1 MATEDLNRTIEDSL
15 QLAVTHGKLNDASA
29 VNVSE
34 RDNPKYNFFKKND
47 NPLDVVYREQAKFDV
62 QNPVIG
68 SLLKQINR
76 GRLTDENTKKTLD
89 KGPDPRNLDLEER
102 FKKIFDRDDKRDK
115 GVPPDTGGSDDDDD
129 DDFQPPGSPLV
140 PPAPPSPPLGY
151 VPRPGAPDDQ
161 FMGDRPGREYFFPY
175 AARTERTDPGFR
187 PPIVLDANLQ
197 KVFPDVNEALYDGVE
212 IKEND
217 EFADFS
223 DKLDRGEIPEELPF
237 FSGGS
242 ENISLPL

>member
-1 MATEDLNRTIEDSL
+1 M
-15 QLAVTHGKLNDASA
+15 NDESA
-29 VNVSE
+29 VRHVSE
-34 RDNPKYNFFKKND
+34 RDDPKYNFFKKND

-76 GRLTDENTKKTLD
+76 ARLTDENTKKTLD

-115 GVPPDTGGSDDDDD
+115 GIPPDIGRDNDDDDD

-151 VPRPGAPDDQ
+151 VPQPGAPDDQ
-161 FMGDRPGREYFFPY
+161 FMYNRPGREYFFPY
-175 AARTERTDPGFR
+175 AARTEKSDPDFR
-187 PPIVLDANLQ
+187 PPIVLDGNLQ
-197 KVFPDVNEALYDGVE
+197 KIFPDANEALYDDVE

-223 DKLDRGEIPEELPF
+223 EKLDMGEIPDELQF
-237 FSGGS
+237 FSGG
-242 ENISLPL
+242 NFFIGKLMITI